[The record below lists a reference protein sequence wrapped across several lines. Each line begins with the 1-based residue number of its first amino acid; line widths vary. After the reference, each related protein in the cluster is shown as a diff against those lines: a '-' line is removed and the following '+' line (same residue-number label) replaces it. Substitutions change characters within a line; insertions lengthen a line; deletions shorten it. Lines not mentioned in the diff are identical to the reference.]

1 MKKNIVIG
9 RLGLTIKFTGIK
21 IGTQTACDTDRM
33 IYSTLSQMNPD
44 FNFYFIGPSDLHKL
58 TKEEYDEIFPC
69 HNVYSAWTN
78 DLRKSQDF
86 SKIIKYFNDNNIT
99 IDFALL
105 NKSLPTPILVLSPS
119 TNTQS
124 LLSHIRF

>member
-1 MKKNIVIG
+1 MYQGSRLDFNKIWEGSEVNNEKIFCKNH
-9 RLGLTIKFTGIK
+9 GIF
-21 IGTQTACDTDRM
+21 ID
-33 IYSTLSQMNPD
+33 N

-99 IDFALL
+99 ID
-105 NKSLPTPILVLSPS
+105 NSVK
-119 TNTQS
+119 
-124 LLSHIRF
+124 